1 LIFLSLEGEKIM
13 PSING
18 WNYPG
23 ASAARARC
31 RVAVERCSGAL
42 PKPQSYITHIGQQFR
57 QLRLCVELAEFDLL
71 YRQAEQGAASLDQ
84 LECVCMILI
93 ESSGGR
99 TPTTV
104 LPLDEQLLVN
114 RSTFPVIQKWME
126 ARLPKIRKSKM
137 AKTNRELAMER
148 KAMMHEKIAEQGQ
161 KQPLAIPN
169 RNNRSMKVSVGW
181 DPNFDWNV
189 EFEEPESANF
199 SPGGDGSQ
207 VPYIQSKL
215 ISILR
220 DAESQSL
227 DGFVIIG
234 RSGQHFMQCLYRDIG
249 WILEKRVGGESEHWR
264 AAVRPTVE
272 PSVKSDSAVERI
284 LRPAM
289 PQMLLTLTFDQVA
302 EAMGAYLASAPDP
315 AWLQW
320 ERIEV

>member
-1 LIFLSLEGEKIM
+1 LEGEKIM

-18 WNYPG
+18 WNYSG
-23 ASAARARC
+23 ASAACARC

-42 PKPQSYITHIGQQFR
+42 PKPHNYITQVGQQFR

-71 YRQAEQGAASLDQ
+71 HRLAGEGAASLDQ

-126 ARLPKIRKSKM
+126 ARLPKIQKSTM
-137 AKTNRELAMER
+137 AKTNHELEMER
-148 KAMMHEKIAEQGQ
+148 KTMMHKKVPEQGPQ
-161 KQPLAIPN
+161 KPVAIPN
-169 RNNRSMKVSVGW
+169 RNNRYMKVSVGW
-181 DPNFDWNV
+181 DPSFDWNV
-189 EFEEPESANF
+189 EYVKSESANC
-199 SPGGDGSQ
+199 SPNGNGSQ
-207 VPYIQSKL
+207 VPSIQSKL

-220 DAESQSL
+220 DAERQSL
-227 DGFVIIG
+227 DSFVIIG

-264 AAVRPTVE
+264 AGLRPTVE
-272 PSVKSDSAVERI
+272 PSVASDSPAERI
-284 LRPAM
+284 LRPAD
-289 PQMLLTLTFDQVA
+289 PADTTFPFMLLKIDQVA
-302 EAMGAYLASAPDP
+302 EVMGAYLTNTPDP
-315 AWLQW
+315 AWLLW
-320 ERIEV
+320 KRTEV